1 VPTISKNAGGIK
13 LDDLKGVIEFKNATF
28 CYPKTPLKA
37 VLRNLSLKFEAR
49 NSALVGESGSGKS
62 TIAQLLMRF
71 YDPQEGQIFIDGY
84 DVREFD
90 L

>member
-1 VPTISKNAGGIK
+1 
-13 LDDLKGVIEFKNATF
+13 
-28 CYPKTPLKA
+28 
-37 VLRNLSLKFEAR
+37 LKFEAR